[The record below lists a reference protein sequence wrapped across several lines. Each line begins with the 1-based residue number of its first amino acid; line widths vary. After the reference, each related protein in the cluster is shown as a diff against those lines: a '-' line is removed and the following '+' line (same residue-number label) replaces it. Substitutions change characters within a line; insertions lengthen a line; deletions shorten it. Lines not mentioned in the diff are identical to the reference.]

1 MTEDYQELQIKKAI
15 PHSLIWATICIILP
29 LSAVRAQELLLNSR
43 VSSSLILINPGFVGD
58 NYQNRLSVN
67 YFYQTHPLGNL
78 QSLHIS
84 NDFDIPKIHARSGII
99 ISSDRIATSNQ
110 QHMMKGIFAYELKL
124 NKKNSMI
131 FSWEGGLGS
140 TRFDGAKYFNRY
152 VYTDAL
158 TPGNSPVASSAFG
171 SLKAGCLISNPLFFV
186 GLSSNITHPI
196 IGNMDS
202 YGLLYGDQYS
212 FIIGFKIRGKG
223 TTIIPTFSY
232 DYRSSKLRV
241 EENVTNY
248 TLNCL
253 DLNLNIYRKWY
264 ILGMGFRHITNIGNT
279 FKFETGVKHSD
290 YTLFCNLGIT
300 PYRLN
305 NLNKTAACLQLC
317 IEKNLKRNKRYH
329 KPIYHDTSEYYN
341 DRKLKVNRQFKD
353 GVLIAEIE
361 YFQNGEIKS
370 EKNFENGKLDG
381 FYAEYYENNDNTRI
395 QGKYDQGIK
404 IGNWYYWNSEG
415 SCYRLERYDK
425 GVLIDAQNKC
435 D

>member
-1 MTEDYQELQIKKAI
+1 MRLF
-15 PHSLIWATICIILP
+15 LFLIILQ
-29 LSAVRAQELLLNSR
+29 LTAVKAQELIPNSSI
-43 VSSSLILINPGFVGD
+43 SSSLLSFNPSFVGD
-58 NYQNRLSVN
+58 NYHNRLSVN
-67 YFYQTHPLGNL
+67 YSFQTHPLGNL
-78 QSLHIS
+78 QSVQIA

-99 ISSDRIATSNQ
+99 VSSDRIATSNQ
-110 QHMMKGIFAYELKL
+110 CHMMKGIFAYELKI

-131 FSWEGGLGS
+131 FSCEGGIGS
-140 TRFDGAKYFNRY
+140 TRFEAAKYFNRY

-158 TPGNSPVASSAFG
+158 TPGNYPIVQSSFG
-171 SLKAGCLISNPLFFV
+171 SLKAGCLISNPVFFA
-186 GLSSNITHPI
+186 GFSHNFTHPI

-202 YGLLYGDQYS
+202 YGLLYGDQIS
-212 FIIGFKIRGKG
+212 LITGFKIRGKG

-253 DLNLNIYRKWY
+253 DLNLNVYRKWY
-264 ILGMGFRHITNIGNT
+264 ILGLGFRHITNIGNT
-279 FKFETGVKHSD
+279 FKFEAGVKHSD

-305 NLNKTAACLQLC
+305 NLNKTGACIQLC

-329 KPIYHDTSEYYN
+329 KPIYHDTSEYYS
-341 DRKLKVNRQFKD
+341 DGKLKVNRQFKD
-353 GVLIAEIE
+353 GVLIGEME

-370 EKNFENGKLDG
+370 EKWFKNGKLDG
-381 FYAEYYENNDNTRI
+381 FYGEYYENSENPRME
-395 QGKYDQGIK
+395 GKYDQGTK
-404 IGNWYYWNSEG
+404 IGKWYYWDSEG
-415 SCYRLERYDK
+415 PCYRLERYDK
-425 GVLIDAQNKC
+425 GVLIEVQNIC